1 MSLVVHNIDV
11 VITHLTLIVLFVPT
25 FSSIVSYWCIEIWN
39 YKQNNKTWQWAT
51 IKETT
56 KLRTDHYYLRPTMI
70 PSIACSCPVLYPLPM
85 FTSAHVHSHISTEDD
100 PCECDQTHLAA
111 HNPTIRRYHARYVR
125 PSSYNTPL
133 TQTLNS
139 KSLLHPP
146 PYPISW
152 HSTHHA
158 NAIFWPNTSVS
169 QNYYAANIQYT
180 GDCVHFL
187 SVFLDINCLSAVFKC
202 CDLKTVARMF
212 HWIRMLFCVI
222 SADWPGW

>member
-1 MSLVVHNIDV
+1 MHRNLELQ
-11 VITHLTLIVLFVPT
+11 T
-25 FSSIVSYWCIEIWN
+25 
-39 YKQNNKTWQWAT
+39 KQYKTWQWTNIKAT
-51 IKETT
+51 ESSKS
-56 KLRTDHYYLRPTMI
+56 TDHYYYPRPTMI
-70 PSIACSCPVLYPLPM
+70 PSIACSCPVLYPWPM

-152 HSTHHA
+152 HSTLYPSWQCY
-158 NAIFWPNTSVS
+158 ILTKYFCFTKLLCCK
-169 QNYYAANIQYT
+169 YT
-180 GDCVHFL
+180 VHRWLRAF
-187 SVFLDINCLSAVFKC
+187 S
-202 CDLKTVARMF
+202 
-212 HWIRMLFCVI
+212 FCVF
-222 SADWPGW
+222 GH